1 MRGDRFSFRF
11 CWHQCL
17 AFSWLRSQQQVWRRA
32 FPIIIPDGVGKAKR
46 KRRSGWAQSRRV
58 TALLLWIIHSHSDR
72 TWMAWLQLLTCAITL
87 TLSITLS
94 PSLTLSQTRVHRKN
108 PDTHT
113 HTHTLCF
120 PFRTISCG
128 ICESWWRMIFTVNS
142 RTPVLWKWP
151 LKPITWIYQS
161 ELGNSVSQ
169 VCVKFLNV

>member
-113 HTHTLCF
+113 HTPYAFHSGQFHVVYVKADGVWSLQSTAGLLY
-120 PFRTISCG
+120 CG
-128 ICESWWRMIFTVNS
+128 ND
-142 RTPVLWKWP
+142 LW
-151 LKPITWIYQS
+151 
-161 ELGNSVSQ
+161 SQ
-169 VCVKFLNV
+169 